1 MQRERIMP
9 DSITTYWP
17 WLLALV
23 ILGGLVAAWWLSPAR
38 RHRNATEEARRTA
51 EANAAQAVRRFAETK
66 TVEDARRATEAKAT
80 EDARRLADAGAAE
93 RPAAPHAPAQT
104 PAAPPGQQP
113 AGLAAPLDG
122 KPEGLDDS
130 SHPRRDPILAIALD
144 ESAPAAAPAVETE
157 PRYPGRRP
165 DGFATPPDGQADD
178 LKRIKGIGPRNE
190 ERLHALGIWR
200 YSQIAA
206 WTPDNV
212 RWVGACLAFPGRIDR
227 EHWIDQA
234 KALAQRTE

>member
-9 DSITTYWP
+9 DPVTTYWP
-17 WLLALV
+17 WILAV
-23 ILGGLVAAWWLSPAR
+23 IILAGLVAAWWLSPSR
-38 RHRNATEEARRTA
+38 RHRNAAEEARRTA
-51 EANAAQAVRRFAETK
+51 EANATEAVRRFAETK
-66 TVEDARRATEAKAT
+66 DARRATEAKAT

-93 RPAAPHAPAQT
+93 GQAAPAEAPA
-104 PAAPPGQQP
+104 PSPGQQP
-113 AGLAAPLDG
+113 TGVAAPLDA

-130 SHPRRDPILAIALD
+130 AHRRRDPILAVALD
-144 ESAPAAAPAVETE
+144 QSAPLAAPAAENE
-157 PRYPGRRP
+157 SRHPGRRP
-165 DGFATPPDGQADD
+165 DGFATPPGGQADD

-190 ERLHALGIWR
+190 QRLHALGIWR

-212 RWVGACLAFPGRIDR
+212 RWVGAYLAFPGRIDR

-234 KALAQRTE
+234 KALAQRSE